1 MFLLILYCIIIGHT
15 GKECLNLLSTDCE
28 NISETDVKKGV
39 EKRKAENELMKCS
52 VKKNKIKH
60 SKEIVKQ
67 NVLIGRKKILK
78 LKQNKKKL
86 SRIKND
92 NE

>member
-1 MFLLILYCIIIGHT
+1 M
-15 GKECLNLLSTDCE
+15 
-28 NISETDVKKGV
+28 
-39 EKRKAENELMKCS
+39 KRKAENELMKSS

-67 NVLIGRKKILK
+67 NVLIDRKKVLK